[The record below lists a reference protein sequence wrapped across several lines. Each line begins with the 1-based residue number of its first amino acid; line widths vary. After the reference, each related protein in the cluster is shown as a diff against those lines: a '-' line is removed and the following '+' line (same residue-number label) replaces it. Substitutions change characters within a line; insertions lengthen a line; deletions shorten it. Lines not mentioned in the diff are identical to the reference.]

1 MEGSSPFRPSG
12 RTFLVLGSTPPP
24 TATMASGSNSG
35 EVTYLI
41 YNLSS
46 NQDAV
51 VGYGQNSAAAVN
63 NSVVPIIGT
72 ATFSLLIARGT
83 AQTFTL
89 APQLFFSAT
98 TRQGGQAE
106 LYITPGRG
114 A

>member
-24 TATMASGSNSG
+24 DATMASGRVSG

-46 NQDAV
+46 NQDAF
-51 VGYGQNSAAAVN
+51 VGYGPNTAAAIN
-63 NSVVPIIGT
+63 NSVVPLIGT
-72 ATFSLLIARGT
+72 ATFTLAIARGT
-83 AQTFTL
+83 AQSFTL
-89 APQLFFSAT
+89 SPRLFFSAT

-106 LYITPGRG
+106 LYITPGDG

>member
-12 RTFLVLGSTPPP
+12 RTFLVLASTPPP
-24 TATMASGSNSG
+24 EATMASGRASG

-46 NQDAV
+46 TQDAA
-51 VGYGQNSAAAVN
+51 VGYGQNSATALT
-63 NSVVPIIGT
+63 NSVVPLIGT

-83 AQTFTL
+83 AQSFTL
-89 APQLFFSAT
+89 SPRLFFSAI

-106 LYITPGRG
+106 LYITPGDG